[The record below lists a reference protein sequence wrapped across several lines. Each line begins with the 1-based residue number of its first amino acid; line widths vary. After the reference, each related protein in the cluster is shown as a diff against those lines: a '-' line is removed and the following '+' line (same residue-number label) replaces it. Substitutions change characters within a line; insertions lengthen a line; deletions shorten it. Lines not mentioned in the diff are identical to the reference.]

1 MENTA
6 MIKYLS
12 LTLLAG
18 VIVYAGNS
26 EASNNNNGEALLQ
39 KNCASCHL
47 LTAPTWEMIPTLKV
61 PAMDAVVFHIK
72 KAINDPKEQK
82 AFIVDYVQNPNIGK
96 SVCESNKVQQYG
108 MMPSLKG
115 KVSPEEL
122 DTIADTMLKVY
133 PHKEFV
139 ALITEVLKNDR
150 INALKNSPFL
160 INNERLPHFTR
171 LLIENWDKA
180 KLGLTDEQKEKLLKV
195 RKETLS
201 AVKALKP
208 EIKGLEDDIADE
220 IKDGESPD
228 SIDAQ
233 VQKLAKLKADATR
246 VHLKCIA
253 DTIAIL
259 NEKQIEFLL
268 PFWE

>member
-1 MENTA
+1 
-6 MIKYLS
+6 
-12 LTLLAG
+12 
-18 VIVYAGNS
+18 
-26 EASNNNNGEALLQ
+26 
-39 KNCASCHL
+39 
-47 LTAPTWEMIPTLKV
+47 
-61 PAMDAVVFHIK
+61 
-72 KAINDPKEQK
+72 
-82 AFIVDYVQNPNIGK
+82 
-96 SVCESNKVQQYG
+96 
-108 MMPSLKG
+108 MPSLKG

-122 DTIADTMLKVY
+122 GMIADYMLGNY

-139 ALITEVLKNDR
+139 ALITEVLKNDKMS
-150 INALKNSPFL
+150 ALQNSPFL
-160 INNERLPHFTR
+160 INSERLPHFTK

-180 KLGLTDEQKEKLLKV
+180 KLGLTNEQKKKLLEV

-201 AVKALKP
+201 AVKTLKP
-208 EIKGLEDDIADE
+208 QIKELEDDIADE

-228 SIDAQ
+228 SVDAQ

>member
-1 MENTA
+1 

-12 LTLLAG
+12 LALLTGA
-18 VIVYAGNS
+18 IVYAGNS
-26 EASNNNNGEALLQ
+26 EASNKNGEALLQ

-72 KAINDPKEQK
+72 RAIKDPKEQK
-82 AFIVDYVQNPNIGK
+82 AFIVDYVQNPDIGK

-122 DTIADTMLKVY
+122 DAIADTLLEVY
-133 PHKEFV
+133 PHQEFV
-139 ALITEVLKNDR
+139 ALITEVLKNDKMS
-150 INALKNSPFL
+150 ALQNSPFL
-160 INNERLPHFTR
+160 INSERLPHLTK
-171 LLIENWDKA
+171 LLIQNWDKT
-180 KLGLTDEQKEKLLKV
+180 KLGLTDDQKKKLLKV
-195 RKETLS
+195 RKETLT
-201 AVKALKP
+201 AVKTLKP
-208 EIKGLEDDIADE
+208 QIKELEDDIADE
-220 IKDGESPD
+220 IKDGESPESVD
-228 SIDAQ
+228 TQI
-233 VQKLAKLKADATR
+233 QKVAKLKAEATK

-253 DTIAIL
+253 DTIAVL
-259 NEKQIEFLL
+259 DEKQIEFLL